1 MKAAYRV
8 LLAAP
13 GSGRLLSAS
22 LASKLPINAFSVS
35 ALLLLSPRYS
45 YAAAGLVIATMLVA
59 NAVSSPARGRLAD
72 RYSAPA
78 VLGGCLVGYLI
89 GIAGLCVCAAAR
101 LPLGLVFASAALI
114 GLSFP
119 PVSILLRGHWV
130 AIAGERGLT
139 AANSV
144 ESALM
149 DLTLITG
156 PALAAWL
163 SVAASPFAPFFA
175 TSALMAVAVALMSTV
190 RVGPRAPAEHP
201 GDWAGPLRARPLL
214 LVLGALLF
222 FSAALSVIEVVLPIY
237 AQQHQVSGYSG
248 GFLAG
253 LSVGSIVGALVF
265 GPMSSPRR
273 PILPIL
279 LGLFVA
285 GALLLGFAMTIGPLV
300 VLAICPLA
308 GLAIGSTFTHL
319 YTAVWTVGPTGY
331 ENETQGWA
339 TSLTTTGAAA
349 GSAAGAVVA
358 GLTAAP
364 TFVLLSA
371 PTALIAAALVLRAR
385 PRRSASL
392 A

>member
-8 LLAAP
+8 LFAAP

-59 NAVSSPARGRLAD
+59 NAASSPARGRLAD
-72 RYSAPA
+72 RHPVPV
-78 VLGGCLVGYLI
+78 VLGVCLVGYLI
-89 GIAGLCVCAAAR
+89 GIGGLCVCAAAR
-101 LPLGLVFASAALI
+101 LSLGLVLASAALI

-130 AIAGERGLT
+130 AIAGEGGLT

-163 SVAASPFAPFFA
+163 SVSVSPFAPFVA
-175 TSALMAVAVALMSTV
+175 TSALMAVAVVLMSTV
-190 RVGPRAPAEHP
+190 RVGPHAPTEHT
-201 GDWAGPLRARPLL
+201 GDWAGPLRVRPLRR
-214 LVLGALLF
+214 VLGALLF

-237 AQQHQVSGYSG
+237 AQEHHVSGYSG
-248 GFLAG
+248 GFLAA
-253 LSVGSIVGALVF
+253 LSVGSIVGALVL

-273 PILPIL
+273 PILPAL
-279 LGLFVA
+279 LGLFVV
-285 GALLLGFAMTIGPLV
+285 GALVLGFAMTIGPIA
-300 VLAICPLA
+300 VLFICPLA

-319 YTAVWTVGPTGY
+319 YTAVWTVGPDGY
-331 ENETQGWA
+331 ANETQGWA
-339 TSLTTTGAAA
+339 TSLTTTGFAA
-349 GSAAGAVVA
+349 GSAAGAAVV
-358 GLTAAP
+358 GLTGAP
-364 TFVLLSA
+364 TFVVLTA
-371 PTALIAAALVLRAR
+371 PAALVAAALVLRSTPIPVIR
-385 PRRSASL
+385 
-392 A
+392 